1 MRKQNMAGRIALA
14 IATVLLC
21 AVFVTT
27 SVLSTTFAKYTTTG
41 EVDSET
47 ARVAKWG
54 IELSN
59 RSNVATS
66 WSVVEDETSI
76 TAASSGT
83 TGDNVIAPGTS
94 GYLACF
100 KVTGNPEVAHD
111 VTVNFDVTIGDG
123 YKNLIGQDSYFP
135 ILITVGRASYDDSDA
150 IIDRNEL
157 HYYVP
162 KSDIGSLENLISSV
176 DSKTF
181 TEHIAPN
188 GWSDSAY
195 AEYYVRWDWF
205 YNAEDVPIYI
215 PEDVKTALSAYQNSG
230 DDTLLSAAMVHS
242 LDAVAFDTAA
252 VNVTNIETLE
262 ASLSEARTALSGGVQ
277 ATMQS
282 ASNSLDAAL
291 AAVLGENAKTYS
303 FSDAKNVNIRWDSIF
318 NSGLMT
324 NTTGKIESGGGTFS
338 TYQKYYTVTAT
349 ESLISSSPIASAHP
363 SGYDMEAFLYYD
375 TGLDVTANTKYY
387 YYFKARNHRAT
398 GYGGVLAAWIDGK
411 ALTLYGAFQ
420 NSSDLGAYID
430 LDVTHGYPVTGTKKY
445 DMGVTLEGKTK
456 YTVATTTV
464 DGSTYGQ
471 FRIYYNGR
479 SISFQYL
486 PQGTTTYKT
495 IYTYTATA
503 NGNLTL
509 GVFSRHGTGA
519 SGRRTIEIRDAYL
532 QIVTPSTSTTAASYK
547 SALSGLISKAEY
559 VLRIYEAGNSRD
571 FTILANATIAITQT
585 KSEPNP

>member
-41 EVDSET
+41 EIDSET

-205 YNAEDVPIYI
+205 YNADDVPSYI
-215 PEDVKTALSAYQNSG
+215 PNDVKTALTAYQNSG
-230 DDTLLSAAMVHS
+230 DDTLLSEAMVLQFGKEEVDGKVDDLVDA
-242 LDAVAFDTAA
+242 LDAATKALSGTPQTAD
-252 VNVTNIETLE
+252 VETLE
-262 ASLSEARTALSGGVQ
+262 NALATYLGVGARSYDFDPPPKEYNVRWSDLHNQGAMIDYDNSGAKLKHNNYFNIHANTARITASRKVVSGTDLSYFTGKNSSFLLSNDTYFEMTFKAANYVDCQYAGVVFLTRETSTGIKPFFYYGGLGGVD
-277 ATMQS
+277 
-282 ASNSLDAAL
+282 SNNINDDAGKNHAL
-291 AAVLGENAKTYS
+291 AAIEIDWATYNSPVGGGLVTGGSSARGFYNIKKTQIADTGISSQAKYYGDYKVIYDKKVVSCYYKNTSSTYS
-303 FSDAKNVNIRWDSIF
+303 LIAKMN
-318 NSGLMT
+318 
-324 NTTGKIESGGGTFS
+324 
-338 TYQKYYTVTAT
+338 
-349 ESLISSSPIASAHP
+349 
-363 SGYDMEAFLYYD
+363 
-375 TGLDVTANTKYY
+375 
-387 YYFKARNHRAT
+387 
-398 GYGGVLAAWIDGK
+398 LAAISDPLYLSVGILSRDNDSTRQRTMVLRDVVITQKID
-411 ALTLYGAFQ
+411 
-420 NSSDLGAYID
+420 
-430 LDVTHGYPVTGTKKY
+430 
-445 DMGVTLEGKTK
+445 
-456 YTVATTTV
+456 
-464 DGSTYGQ
+464 
-471 FRIYYNGR
+471 
-479 SISFQYL
+479 
-486 PQGTTTYKT
+486 
-495 IYTYTATA
+495 ATA
-503 NGNLTL
+503 KSVLQGLVNE
-509 GVFSRHGTGA
+509 VQS
-519 SGRRTIEIRDAYL
+519 IVDAH
-532 QIVTPSTSTTAASYK
+532 STD
-547 SALSGLISKAEY
+547 
-559 VLRIYEAGNSRD
+559 RD
-571 FTILANATIAITQT
+571 FTISANATIAITQT

>member
-41 EVDSET
+41 EIDSET

-205 YNAEDVPIYI
+205 YNADDVPSYI
-215 PEDVKTALSAYQNSG
+215 PNDVKTALTAYQNSG
-230 DDTLLSAAMVHS
+230 DDTLLSEAMVLQFGKEEVDGKVDDLVDA
-242 LDAVAFDTAA
+242 LDAATKALSGTPQTAD
-252 VNVTNIETLE
+252 VETLE
-262 ASLSEARTALSGGVQ
+262 NALATYLGVGARSYDFDPPPKEYNVRWSDLHNQGAMIDYDNSGAKLKHNNYFNIHANTARITASRKVVSGTDLSYFTGKNSSFLLSNDTYFEMTFKAANYVDCQYAGVVFLTRETSTGIKPFFYYGGLGGVV
-277 ATMQS
+277 
-282 ASNSLDAAL
+282 SNNINDDAGKNHAL
-291 AAVLGENAKTYS
+291 AAIEIDWATYNSPVGGGLVTGGSSARGFYNIKKTQIADTGISSQAKYYGDYKVIYDKKVVSCYYKNTSSTYS
-303 FSDAKNVNIRWDSIF
+303 LIAKMN
-318 NSGLMT
+318 
-324 NTTGKIESGGGTFS
+324 
-338 TYQKYYTVTAT
+338 
-349 ESLISSSPIASAHP
+349 
-363 SGYDMEAFLYYD
+363 
-375 TGLDVTANTKYY
+375 
-387 YYFKARNHRAT
+387 
-398 GYGGVLAAWIDGK
+398 LAAISDPLYLSVGILSRDNDSTRQRTMVLRDVVITQKID
-411 ALTLYGAFQ
+411 
-420 NSSDLGAYID
+420 
-430 LDVTHGYPVTGTKKY
+430 
-445 DMGVTLEGKTK
+445 
-456 YTVATTTV
+456 
-464 DGSTYGQ
+464 
-471 FRIYYNGR
+471 
-479 SISFQYL
+479 
-486 PQGTTTYKT
+486 
-495 IYTYTATA
+495 ATA
-503 NGNLTL
+503 KSVLQGLVNE
-509 GVFSRHGTGA
+509 VQS
-519 SGRRTIEIRDAYL
+519 IVDAH
-532 QIVTPSTSTTAASYK
+532 STD
-547 SALSGLISKAEY
+547 
-559 VLRIYEAGNSRD
+559 RD
-571 FTILANATIAITQT
+571 FTISANATIAITQT

>member
-41 EVDSET
+41 EIDSET

-205 YNAEDVPIYI
+205 YNADDVPSYI
-215 PEDVKTALSAYQNSG
+215 PNDVKTALTAYQNSG
-230 DDTLLSAAMVHS
+230 DDTLLSEAMVLQFGKEEVDGKVDDLVDA
-242 LDAVAFDTAA
+242 LDAATKALSGTPQTAD
-252 VNVTNIETLE
+252 VETLE
-262 ASLSEARTALSGGVQ
+262 
-277 ATMQS
+277 
-282 ASNSLDAAL
+282 NAL
-291 AAVLGENAKTYS
+291 AAYLGVDARSYS
-303 FSDAKNVNIRWDSIF
+303 IGDNV
-318 NSGLMT
+318 
-324 NTTGKIESGGGTFS
+324 
-338 TYQKYYTVTAT
+338 V
-349 ESLISSSPIASAHP
+349 
-363 SGYDMEAFLYYD
+363 
-375 TGLDVTANTKYY
+375 
-387 YYFKARNHRAT
+387 
-398 GYGGVLAAWIDGK
+398 
-411 ALTLYGAFQ
+411 
-420 NSSDLGAYID
+420 
-430 LDVTHGYPVTGTKKY
+430 TKKY
-445 DMGVTLEGKTK
+445 NVRWSDLNNQGAMEIYDNKHTATNYKSYFNVGANTARIYSTRKSWTNRDLCYFTTLNSSLPLTSSTYYEMTFNAANYVDTQYAGVVVAAKATETINEKKWRKPYFFYGGLGGVSQINDTYTNTNYACIEIDYCTYGDDVVARTHKNVAFKTIADTGISATAK
-456 YTVATTTV
+456 KYGQYKVIYNGLKLTFQYKNTSGTYSDIGSYTVA
-464 DGSTYGQ
+464 S
-471 FRIYYNGR
+471 
-479 SISFQYL
+479 
-486 PQGTTTYKT
+486 GTTLAVGLESRNDDGTSSDPAGKHRT
-495 IYTYTATA
+495 MILRDVVITQKIDATA
-503 NGNLTL
+503 KSVLQGLVNE
-509 GVFSRHGTGA
+509 VQA
-519 SGRRTIEIRDAYL
+519 IVDAH
-532 QIVTPSTSTTAASYK
+532 STD
-547 SALSGLISKAEY
+547 
-559 VLRIYEAGNSRD
+559 RD

>member
-59 RSNVATS
+59 RSNAATS

-205 YNAEDVPIYI
+205 YNADDVPSYI
-215 PEDVKTALSAYQNSG
+215 PDDVKTALTAYQNSG
-230 DDTLLSAAMVHS
+230 DDTLLSEAMVLQFGKEEVKGS
-242 LDAVAFDTAA
+242 ITTLNSALTTAKSKLSGTPA
-252 VNVTNIETLE
+252 TADVTNLE
-262 ASLSEARTALSGGVQ
+262 
-277 ATMQS
+277 
-282 ASNSLDAAL
+282 NAL
-291 AAVLGENAKTYS
+291 AAYLGVGARSYSIGDNVVTKTYNVRW
-303 FSDAKNVNIRWDSIF
+303 SDLNNQGAMEIYDNNHTATNYKSYFNVGATTARIYSTRKSWTNRDLCYFTTLNSSLPLTSSTYYEMTFNAANYVDTQYAGVVVAAKATETINDKKWRKPYFFYGGLGGVSQINDTYTNTNYACIEIDYCTYGDDVVARTHKNVAFKTIEDTGISATAKKYGQYKVIYNGLKLTF
-318 NSGLMT
+318 QYKNTSG
-324 NTTGKIESGGGTFS
+324 
-338 TYQKYYTVTAT
+338 TYSDIGSYTVASGTTLAVGL
-349 ESLISSSPIASAHP
+349 ESRNDDGTSSSPANKHRTMI
-363 SGYDMEAFLYYD
+363 LR
-375 TGLDVTANTKYY
+375 DVVITQK
-387 YYFKARNHRAT
+387 
-398 GYGGVLAAWIDGK
+398 ID
-411 ALTLYGAFQ
+411 
-420 NSSDLGAYID
+420 
-430 LDVTHGYPVTGTKKY
+430 
-445 DMGVTLEGKTK
+445 
-456 YTVATTTV
+456 
-464 DGSTYGQ
+464 
-471 FRIYYNGR
+471 
-479 SISFQYL
+479 
-486 PQGTTTYKT
+486 
-495 IYTYTATA
+495 ATA
-503 NGNLTL
+503 KSVLQGL
-509 GVFSRHGTGA
+509 VDEVQS
-519 SGRRTIEIRDAYL
+519 IVDAH
-532 QIVTPSTSTTAASYK
+532 STD
-547 SALSGLISKAEY
+547 
-559 VLRIYEAGNSRD
+559 RD
-571 FTILANATIAITQT
+571 FTISANATIAITQT

>member
-59 RSNVATS
+59 RSNAATS

-205 YNAEDVPIYI
+205 YNADDVPSYI
-215 PEDVKTALSAYQNSG
+215 PDDVKTALTAYQNSG
-230 DDTLLSAAMVHS
+230 DDTLLSEAMVLQFGKEEVKGS
-242 LDAVAFDTAA
+242 ITTLNSALTTAKSKLSGTPA
-252 VNVTNIETLE
+252 TADVTNLE
-262 ASLSEARTALSGGVQ
+262 
-277 ATMQS
+277 
-282 ASNSLDAAL
+282 NAL
-291 AAVLGENAKTYS
+291 AAYLGVGARSYSIGDNVVTKTYNVRW
-303 FSDAKNVNIRWDSIF
+303 SDLNNQGAMEIYDNNHTATNYKSYFNVGATTARIYSTRKSWTNRDLCYFTTLNSSLPLTSSTYYEMTFNAANYVDTQYAGVVVAAKATETINDKKWRKPYFFYGGLGGVSQINDTYTNTNYACIEIDYCTYGDDVVARTHKNVAFTTIADTGISATAKKYGQYKVIYNGLKLTF
-318 NSGLMT
+318 QYKNTSG
-324 NTTGKIESGGGTFS
+324 
-338 TYQKYYTVTAT
+338 TYSDIGSYTVASGTTLAVGL
-349 ESLISSSPIASAHP
+349 ESRNDDGTSSSPANKHRTMI
-363 SGYDMEAFLYYD
+363 LR
-375 TGLDVTANTKYY
+375 DVVITQK
-387 YYFKARNHRAT
+387 
-398 GYGGVLAAWIDGK
+398 ID
-411 ALTLYGAFQ
+411 
-420 NSSDLGAYID
+420 
-430 LDVTHGYPVTGTKKY
+430 
-445 DMGVTLEGKTK
+445 
-456 YTVATTTV
+456 
-464 DGSTYGQ
+464 
-471 FRIYYNGR
+471 
-479 SISFQYL
+479 
-486 PQGTTTYKT
+486 
-495 IYTYTATA
+495 ATA
-503 NGNLTL
+503 KSVLQGL
-509 GVFSRHGTGA
+509 VDEVQS
-519 SGRRTIEIRDAYL
+519 IVDAH
-532 QIVTPSTSTTAASYK
+532 STD
-547 SALSGLISKAEY
+547 
-559 VLRIYEAGNSRD
+559 RD
-571 FTILANATIAITQT
+571 FTISANATIAITQT